1 MSRTSQAVALARA
14 GLDRPHTPEGDPQA
28 QRKLCAGMAPAS
40 AGWLG
45 PQIAAR
51 TGFFDEQVLAAISAG
66 VRQIVICGA
75 GYDDR
80 ALRFRTT
87 GVRFFELDH
96 PGTQADK
103 GRRLADLSVAVNG
116 PAGPTPPGG
125 DPRHNDAAA
134 GLTLVEADFRSDDVG
149 AVLAGCG
156 QDGGQPTLFLC
167 EGLLVYLDQPTIAG
181 LLGGLAARAAA
192 GSTLTASLSVHPPGV
207 DSGRVVAAANARR
220 RAAQSE
226 PWRTILPAD
235 AHLALLARAGWHV
248 AATVD
253 AATLDAGVE
262 PGRSLLV
269 TARPAPPRAG
279 SPSSGGAR
287 PVGTGVDG

>member
-1 MSRTSQAVALARA
+1 MNMWSRFWRRVTSTDEGIGVSRTSQAVALTRA
-14 GLDRPHTPEGDPQA
+14 GLVRPHTAEGDPDA

-51 TGFFDEQVLAAISAG
+51 TRFFDEQVLAAISAG

-96 PGTQADK
+96 PATQSSKARDLA
-103 GRRLADLSVAVNG
+103 RLGVAANG
-116 PAGPTPPGG
+116 
-125 DPRHNDAAA
+125 AA
-134 GLTLVEADFRSDDVG
+134 GLTLAGADFCRDDVA

-156 QDGGQPTLFLC
+156 QDDGQPTLFLC
-167 EGLLVYLDQPTIAG
+167 EGLLVYLDQPVIIG
-181 LLGGLAARAAA
+181 LLAGLAARAAA
-192 GSTLTASLSVHPPGV
+192 GSTLAASLSVHRPGT

-220 RAAQSE
+220 RAAQRE

-235 AHLALLARAGWHV
+235 AHLTLLAQAGWHA
-248 AATVD
+248 AATAD
-253 AATLDAGVE
+253 AATLDPGVE

-279 SPSSGGAR
+279 SPSPGTLR
-287 PVGTGVDG
+287 P

>member
-1 MSRTSQAVALARA
+1 MNMESSVVSRTSQAVALTRA
-14 GLDRPHTPEGDPQA
+14 GLDRPHTPEGDPGA

-51 TGFFDEQVLAAISAG
+51 TRFFDERVLEAISAG
-66 VRQIVICGA
+66 VRQIAICGA

-80 ALRFRTT
+80 ALRFRTA

-103 GRRLADLSVAVNG
+103 GRRLAGLGVAVNG
-116 PAGPTPPGG
+116 PAGPT
-125 DPRHNDAAA
+125 
-134 GLTLVEADFRSDDVG
+134 LVEADFRRDDVG

-156 QDGGQPTLFLC
+156 QDSGQPTLFLC
-167 EGLLVYLDQPTIAG
+167 EGLLVYLEQPVIMRLLAG
-181 LLGGLAARAAA
+181 LADRAAA
-192 GSTLTASLSVHPPGV
+192 GSTLAASLSVHRPGV
-207 DSGRVVAAANARR
+207 DSRWVVAEANARR
-220 RAAQSE
+220 RAAQRE
-226 PWRTILPAD
+226 PWRTILPAES
-235 AHLALLARAGWHV
+235 HLALLTQAGWHV
-248 AATVD
+248 AAAID

-279 SPSSGGAR
+279 SPSPGGAW